1 MSALDGPAGRLRTVV
16 AGSVAALVVVALV
29 VTLLVTRLAG
39 GSDGAEQSADPS
51 TTDRSPSAAAQRAEA
66 AWSGGYGVE
75 DSSNDEVAR
84 AIAGGAPPTAASD
97 FPRLPPRCLDAQG
110 VVRLGP
116 CPILSFGSDR
126 PTLVLWGDSHAEMYL
141 PAAAAA
147 ARAERV
153 NLTGII
159 AGGCPPT
166 VSVRLPGRAFAGFC
180 QQHNARALTYLRT
193 LQQQGKD
200 FRLVLNAF
208 WSGYRLAY
216 DRAAGDLA
224 NPAFTPYT
232 RGILTLAHNGTEPL
246 FRTLGEMG
254 IAPDVLAQAA
264 TVMPKVAPCAAGR
277 EPYRCDIPR
286 DEALYDEASQRDWM
300 QGLMALAPGGRY
312 IDPSTAYCDDE
323 VCHSVVDGVPTFWDD
338 LHLGK
343 QRTSTMAPYFAPSV
357 EDLAG

>member
-1 MSALDGPAGRLRTVV
+1 MSALDDPAGRLRTVL

-39 GSDGAEQSADPS
+39 GSDGAEDTAATADRAPS
-51 TTDRSPSAAAQRAEA
+51 EAAQRAEA

-75 DSSNDEVAR
+75 DSSDTDVAR
-84 AIAGGAPPTAASD
+84 AIAAGEVPTAASD
-97 FPRLPPRCLDAQG
+97 FPRLPRRCLDAQG
-110 VVRLGP
+110 AVRLGP
-116 CPILSFGSDR
+116 CPILSFGKDR

-141 PAAAAA
+141 PAVVRA

-166 VSVRLPGRAFAGFC
+166 LSVRLPGRALAGFC
-180 QQHNARALTYLRT
+180 QQHNARALTYVKNLQLR
-193 LQQQGKD
+193 GAD

-216 DRAAGDLA
+216 DRATGDLA

-232 RGILTLAHNGTEPL
+232 RGILDLAHDGTEPL
-246 FRTLGEMG
+246 FRALGDMG
-254 IAPDVLAQAA
+254 VAPDVMAQAA
-264 TVMPKVAPCAAGR
+264 TVMPKVAPCEAGR

-286 DEALYDEASQRDWM
+286 DEALYDEAAQRDWM
-300 QGLMALAPGGRY
+300 RGLMELAPGGRY
-312 IDPSTAYCDDE
+312 IDPSTAYCDAE
-323 VCHSVVDGVPTFWDD
+323 VCHSVVDDVPTFWDD

-343 QRTSTMAPYFAPSV
+343 QLTSTMASYFAPTV
-357 EDLAG
+357 EDLVD